1 MFPSS
6 NAILSITSVLA
17 IWLHAV
23 CYKELSDKEFKID
36 IKNLLIF
43 FIFGFLFIVNNYLIN
58 IGITK
63 IIISIAM
70 LAIMYKMIFG
80 DSFKD
85 TLVKC
90 TICYAILVL
99 VEIILSVAAI
109 LLNVTSVSEF
119 NESIILKIVFSI
131 LELSITILI
140 IRNKKCNE
148 LLNKVITESNKDKV
162 VSIFLI
168 FTAATVII
176 LVSKYQYSFSKS
188 TYLANIA
195 LILIFTG
202 LMYMSVK
209 NNIKAKRESNKTETL
224 LKYMTKYEQII
235 DEERMNRHETLNN
248 LLLLKSIKDKNSVDF
263 DVSMKDIIC
272 LYEKNGKETIKNIGT
287 LPTGLK
293 GILYYKMDS
302 MKKFDIDVM
311 ARISN
316 TASPIIE
323 ELKGKDYN
331 SVCKILSI
339 LLDNANEAACE
350 SKEKSV
356 LIDISALDG
365 TLNIIVENSFK
376 DKVNIKKLHNRY
388 YSTKGKGRGLGLFL
402 ANKIVKE
409 NNNVNLV
416 QNIHGDRFVSEII
429 VNVKEKKQ

>member
-1 MFPSS
+1 
-6 NAILSITSVLA
+6 
-17 IWLHAV
+17 
-23 CYKELSDKEFKID
+23 
-36 IKNLLIF
+36 
-43 FIFGFLFIVNNYLIN
+43 
-58 IGITK
+58 
-63 IIISIAM
+63 
-70 LAIMYKMIFG
+70 
-80 DSFKD
+80 
-85 TLVKC
+85 
-90 TICYAILVL
+90 
-99 VEIILSVAAI
+99 
-109 LLNVTSVSEF
+109 
-119 NESIILKIVFSI
+119 
-131 LELSITILI
+131 
-140 IRNKKCNE
+140 
-148 LLNKVITESNKDKV
+148 
-162 VSIFLI
+162 
-168 FTAATVII
+168 
-176 LVSKYQYSFSKS
+176 
-188 TYLANIA
+188 
-195 LILIFTG
+195 
-202 LMYMSVK
+202 MSVK

-388 YSTKGKGRGLGLFL
+388 YSTKGNGRGLGLFL

>member
-23 CYKELSDKEFKID
+23 CYKELNDKEFKID

-43 FIFGFLFIVNNYLIN
+43 FVFGFLFIVNNYLIN

-70 LAIMYKMIFG
+70 LTIMYRMIFG

-90 TICYAILVL
+90 TICYGIAVL

-119 NESIILKIVFSI
+119 NESIILKMVFSI

-148 LLNKVITESNKDKV
+148 LLNRVIAESNKDKV

-293 GILYYKMDS
+293 G
-302 MKKFDIDVM
+302 
-311 ARISN
+311 
-316 TASPIIE
+316 
-323 ELKGKDYN
+323 KDYN

-339 LLDNANEAACE
+339 LLDNANEAAYE

-388 YSTKGKGRGLGLFL
+388 YSTKGNGRGLGLFL

-416 QNIHGDRFVSEII
+416 QKIHGDRFVSEII
-429 VNVKEKKQ
+429 VNVKEK

>member
-402 ANKIVKE
+402 VNKIVKE

-416 QNIHGDRFVSEII
+416 QNIHGNRFVSEII

>member
-1 MFPSS
+1 
-6 NAILSITSVLA
+6 
-17 IWLHAV
+17 
-23 CYKELSDKEFKID
+23 
-36 IKNLLIF
+36 
-43 FIFGFLFIVNNYLIN
+43 
-58 IGITK
+58 
-63 IIISIAM
+63 
-70 LAIMYKMIFG
+70 
-80 DSFKD
+80 
-85 TLVKC
+85 
-90 TICYAILVL
+90 
-99 VEIILSVAAI
+99 
-109 LLNVTSVSEF
+109 
-119 NESIILKIVFSI
+119 
-131 LELSITILI
+131 
-140 IRNKKCNE
+140 
-148 LLNKVITESNKDKV
+148 
-162 VSIFLI
+162 
-168 FTAATVII
+168 
-176 LVSKYQYSFSKS
+176 
-188 TYLANIA
+188 
-195 LILIFTG
+195 
-202 LMYMSVK
+202 MSVK

-293 GILYYKMDS
+293 GILYYKIDN
-302 MKKFDIDVM
+302 MKKLDIDVM

-350 SKEKSV
+350 SEEKSV

-388 YSTKGKGRGLGLFL
+388 YSTKGNGRGLGLFL

-429 VNVKEKKQ
+429 VNVKEK

>member
-1 MFPSS
+1 
-6 NAILSITSVLA
+6 
-17 IWLHAV
+17 
-23 CYKELSDKEFKID
+23 
-36 IKNLLIF
+36 
-43 FIFGFLFIVNNYLIN
+43 
-58 IGITK
+58 
-63 IIISIAM
+63 
-70 LAIMYKMIFG
+70 
-80 DSFKD
+80 
-85 TLVKC
+85 
-90 TICYAILVL
+90 
-99 VEIILSVAAI
+99 
-109 LLNVTSVSEF
+109 
-119 NESIILKIVFSI
+119 
-131 LELSITILI
+131 
-140 IRNKKCNE
+140 
-148 LLNKVITESNKDKV
+148 
-162 VSIFLI
+162 
-168 FTAATVII
+168 
-176 LVSKYQYSFSKS
+176 
-188 TYLANIA
+188 
-195 LILIFTG
+195 
-202 LMYMSVK
+202 MSVK

-248 LLLLKSIKDKNSVDF
+248 LLLLKSIKDKNSIDF

-293 GILYYKMDS
+293 GILYYKIDN
-302 MKKFDIDVM
+302 MKKLDIDVM

-350 SKEKSV
+350 SEEKSV

-388 YSTKGKGRGLGLFL
+388 YSTKGNGRGLGLFL

-416 QNIHGDRFVSEII
+416 QKIHGDRFVSEII
-429 VNVKEKKQ
+429 VNVKEK

>member
-388 YSTKGKGRGLGLFL
+388 YSTKGNGRGLGLFL

-429 VNVKEKKQ
+429 VNVKEK

>member
-1 MFPSS
+1 
-6 NAILSITSVLA
+6 
-17 IWLHAV
+17 
-23 CYKELSDKEFKID
+23 
-36 IKNLLIF
+36 
-43 FIFGFLFIVNNYLIN
+43 
-58 IGITK
+58 
-63 IIISIAM
+63 
-70 LAIMYKMIFG
+70 
-80 DSFKD
+80 
-85 TLVKC
+85 
-90 TICYAILVL
+90 
-99 VEIILSVAAI
+99 
-109 LLNVTSVSEF
+109 
-119 NESIILKIVFSI
+119 
-131 LELSITILI
+131 
-140 IRNKKCNE
+140 
-148 LLNKVITESNKDKV
+148 
-162 VSIFLI
+162 
-168 FTAATVII
+168 
-176 LVSKYQYSFSKS
+176 
-188 TYLANIA
+188 
-195 LILIFTG
+195 
-202 LMYMSVK
+202 MSVK

-293 GILYYKMDS
+293 GILYYKIDN
-302 MKKFDIDVM
+302 MKKLDIDVM

-323 ELKGKDYN
+323 ELRGKDYN

-339 LLDNANEAACE
+339 LLDNANEAAYE

-388 YSTKGKGRGLGLFL
+388 YSTKGNGRGLGLFL

-416 QNIHGDRFVSEII
+416 QKIHGDRFVSEII
-429 VNVKEKKQ
+429 VNAKEN

>member
-6 NAILSITSVLA
+6 NAILSITSVLT

-70 LAIMYKMIFG
+70 LAIMYRMIFG

-90 TICYAILVL
+90 AICYAIAVL
-99 VEIILSVAAI
+99 VEIILSVVAI
-109 LLNVTSVSEF
+109 LLNVASVSEF
-119 NESIILKIVFSI
+119 NESIILKMIFSI

-148 LLNKVITESNKDKV
+148 LLNRIITESNKDKV

-202 LMYMSVK
+202 LMYISVK
-209 NNIKAKRESNKTETL
+209 NNIKVKKEINKTETL

-293 GILYYKMDS
+293 GILYYKIDN
-302 MKKFDIDVM
+302 MKKLDIDVM
-311 ARISN
+311 TRISN

-388 YSTKGKGRGLGLFL
+388 YSTKGNGRGLGLFL
-402 ANKIVKE
+402 ANKMVKE

-429 VNVKEKKQ
+429 VNVKEKWQ

>member
-70 LAIMYKMIFG
+70 LTIMYRMIFG

-119 NESIILKIVFSI
+119 NESIILKMVFSI

-148 LLNKVITESNKDKV
+148 LLNRVITESNKDKV

-402 ANKIVKE
+402 ANK
-409 NNNVNLV
+409 N
-416 QNIHGDRFVSEII
+416 S
-429 VNVKEKKQ
+429 

>member
-70 LAIMYKMIFG
+70 LTIMYRMIFG

-119 NESIILKIVFSI
+119 NESIILKMVFSI

-162 VSIFLI
+162 VGIFLI

-429 VNVKEKKQ
+429 VNVKEK

>member
-43 FIFGFLFIVNNYLIN
+43 FIFGFLFIVNNNLIN

-293 GILYYKMDS
+293 GILYYKIDN
-302 MKKFDIDVM
+302 MKKLDIDVM

-350 SKEKSV
+350 SEEKSV

-388 YSTKGKGRGLGLFL
+388 YSTKGNGRGLGLFL

-429 VNVKEKKQ
+429 VNVKEK

>member
-36 IKNLLIF
+36 IKILLIF
-43 FIFGFLFIVNNYLIN
+43 FVFGFLFIVNNYLIN

-70 LAIMYKMIFG
+70 LAIMYKMIFR

-90 TICYAILVL
+90 AICYAIAVL

-109 LLNVTSVSEF
+109 LLNVASVSEF
-119 NESIILKIVFSI
+119 NESIILKMIFSI

-148 LLNKVITESNKDKV
+148 LLNRVITESNKDKV

-202 LMYMSVK
+202 LMYISVK
-209 NNIKAKRESNKTETL
+209 NNIKVKKEINKTETL

-248 LLLLKSIKDKNSVDF
+248 LLLLKSIKDKNSIDF

-293 GILYYKMDS
+293 GILYYKIDN
-302 MKKFDIDVM
+302 MKKLDIDAM

-388 YSTKGKGRGLGLFL
+388 YSTKGNGRGLGLFL

-416 QNIHGDRFVSEII
+416 QKIHGDRFVSEII
-429 VNVKEKKQ
+429 VNVKEN

>member
-148 LLNKVITESNKDKV
+148 LLNRVITESNKDKV

-365 TLNIIVENSFK
+365 TLNIIVELS
-376 DKVNIKKLHNRY
+376 L
-388 YSTKGKGRGLGLFL
+388 
-402 ANKIVKE
+402 
-409 NNNVNLV
+409 
-416 QNIHGDRFVSEII
+416 IHI
-429 VNVKEKKQ
+429 

>member
-43 FIFGFLFIVNNYLIN
+43 FIFGFLFIVNNNLIN

-429 VNVKEKKQ
+429 VNVKEK

>member
-119 NESIILKIVFSI
+119 NESIILKMVFSI

-162 VSIFLI
+162 VGIFLI

-429 VNVKEKKQ
+429 VNVKEK

>member
-36 IKNLLIF
+36 IKILLIF
-43 FIFGFLFIVNNYLIN
+43 FVFGFLFIVNNYLIN

-70 LAIMYKMIFG
+70 LAIMYKMIFR

-90 TICYAILVL
+90 AICYAIAVL
-99 VEIILSVAAI
+99 IEIILSVAAI
-109 LLNVTSVSEF
+109 LLNVASVSEF
-119 NESIILKIVFSI
+119 NESIILKMIFSI

-148 LLNKVITESNKDKV
+148 LLNRVITESNKDKV

-202 LMYMSVK
+202 LMYISVK
-209 NNIKAKRESNKTETL
+209 NNIKVKKEINKTETL

-248 LLLLKSIKDKNSVDF
+248 LLLLKSIKDKNS
-263 DVSMKDIIC
+263 I
-272 LYEKNGKETIKNIGT
+272 
-287 LPTGLK
+287 
-293 GILYYKMDS
+293 
-302 MKKFDIDVM
+302 DIDVM

-388 YSTKGKGRGLGLFL
+388 YSTKGNGRGLGLFL

-416 QNIHGDRFVSEII
+416 QKIHGDRFVSEII
-429 VNVKEKKQ
+429 VNVKEN

>member
-1 MFPSS
+1 M
-6 NAILSITSVLA
+6 
-17 IWLHAV
+17 
-23 CYKELSDKEFKID
+23 
-36 IKNLLIF
+36 
-43 FIFGFLFIVNNYLIN
+43 
-58 IGITK
+58 
-63 IIISIAM
+63 
-70 LAIMYKMIFG
+70 
-80 DSFKD
+80 
-85 TLVKC
+85 
-90 TICYAILVL
+90 
-99 VEIILSVAAI
+99 
-109 LLNVTSVSEF
+109 
-119 NESIILKIVFSI
+119 VFSI

-148 LLNKVITESNKDKV
+148 LLNRVIAESNKDKV

-248 LLLLKSIKDKNSVDF
+248 LLLLKSIKDKNSIDF

-293 GILYYKMDS
+293 GILYYKIDN
-302 MKKFDIDVM
+302 MKKLDIDVM

-350 SKEKSV
+350 SEEKSV

-388 YSTKGKGRGLGLFL
+388 YSTKGNGRGLGLFL

-416 QNIHGDRFVSEII
+416 QKIHGDRFVSEII
-429 VNVKEKKQ
+429 VNVKEK

>member
-70 LAIMYKMIFG
+70 LTIMYRMIFG

-429 VNVKEKKQ
+429 VNVKEK

>member
-70 LAIMYKMIFG
+70 LTIMYRMIFG

-148 LLNKVITESNKDKV
+148 LLNRVITESNKDKV

-429 VNVKEKKQ
+429 VNVKEK

>member
-36 IKNLLIF
+36 IKILLIF
-43 FIFGFLFIVNNYLIN
+43 FVFGFLFIVNNYLIN

-70 LAIMYKMIFG
+70 LTIMYKMLFR

-90 TICYAILVL
+90 TICYGIVL

-119 NESIILKIVFSI
+119 NESIILKMVFSI

-148 LLNKVITESNKDKV
+148 LLNRVMAESNKDKV

-293 GILYYKMDS
+293 GILYYKIDN
-302 MKKFDIDVM
+302 MKKLDIDVM

-323 ELKGKDYN
+323 ELRGKDYN

-339 LLDNANEAACE
+339 LLDNANEAAYE

-388 YSTKGKGRGLGLFL
+388 YSTKGNGRGLGLFL

-416 QNIHGDRFVSEII
+416 QKIHGDRFVSEII
-429 VNVKEKKQ
+429 VNAKEN

>member
-119 NESIILKIVFSI
+119 NESIILKMVFSI

-168 FTAATVII
+168 FTAATMII

-293 GILYYKMDS
+293 GILYYKLDS

-429 VNVKEKKQ
+429 VNVKEK

>member
-36 IKNLLIF
+36 IKILLIF
-43 FIFGFLFIVNNYLIN
+43 FVFGFLFIVNNYLIN

-70 LAIMYKMIFG
+70 LAIMYKMIFR

-90 TICYAILVL
+90 AICYAIAVL

-109 LLNVTSVSEF
+109 LLNVASVSEF
-119 NESIILKIVFSI
+119 NESIILKMIFSI

-148 LLNKVITESNKDKV
+148 LLNRVITESNKDKV

-202 LMYMSVK
+202 LMYISVK
-209 NNIKAKRESNKTETL
+209 NNIKVKKEINKTETL

-248 LLLLKSIKDKNSVDF
+248 LLLLKSIKDKNSIDF

-293 GILYYKMDS
+293 GILYYKIDN
-302 MKKFDIDVM
+302 MKKLDIVAM

-388 YSTKGKGRGLGLFL
+388 YSTKGNGRGLGLFL

-416 QNIHGDRFVSEII
+416 QKIHGDRFVSEII
-429 VNVKEKKQ
+429 VNVKEN

>member
-70 LAIMYKMIFG
+70 LTIMYRMIFG

-119 NESIILKIVFSI
+119 NESIILKMVFSI

>member
-148 LLNKVITESNKDKV
+148 LLNRVITESNKDKV

>member
-148 LLNKVITESNKDKV
+148 LLNRVITESNKDKV

-388 YSTKGKGRGLGLFL
+388 YSTKGNGRGLGLFL

-429 VNVKEKKQ
+429 VNVKEK

>member
-1 MFPSS
+1 
-6 NAILSITSVLA
+6 
-17 IWLHAV
+17 
-23 CYKELSDKEFKID
+23 
-36 IKNLLIF
+36 
-43 FIFGFLFIVNNYLIN
+43 
-58 IGITK
+58 
-63 IIISIAM
+63 
-70 LAIMYKMIFG
+70 
-80 DSFKD
+80 
-85 TLVKC
+85 
-90 TICYAILVL
+90 
-99 VEIILSVAAI
+99 
-109 LLNVTSVSEF
+109 
-119 NESIILKIVFSI
+119 
-131 LELSITILI
+131 
-140 IRNKKCNE
+140 
-148 LLNKVITESNKDKV
+148 
-162 VSIFLI
+162 
-168 FTAATVII
+168 
-176 LVSKYQYSFSKS
+176 
-188 TYLANIA
+188 
-195 LILIFTG
+195 
-202 LMYMSVK
+202 MSVK

-293 GILYYKMDS
+293 GILYYKIDN
-302 MKKFDIDVM
+302 MKKLDIDVM

-323 ELKGKDYN
+323 ELRGKDYN

-339 LLDNANEAACE
+339 LLDNANEAAYE

-388 YSTKGKGRGLGLFL
+388 YSTKGNGRGLGLFL

-416 QNIHGDRFVSEII
+416 QKIHGDRFVSEII
-429 VNVKEKKQ
+429 VNVKEK

>member
-148 LLNKVITESNKDKV
+148 LLNRVITESNKDKV

-388 YSTKGKGRGLGLFL
+388 YSTKGNGRGLGLFL

>member
-209 NNIKAKRESNKTETL
+209 NNIKAQRESNKTETL

>member
-43 FIFGFLFIVNNYLIN
+43 FIFGFLFIVNNNLIN

-209 NNIKAKRESNKTETL
+209 NNIKTKRESNKTETL

-429 VNVKEKKQ
+429 VNVKEK

>member
-6 NAILSITSVLA
+6 NAILSITSILA
-17 IWLHAV
+17 VWLHAV

-119 NESIILKIVFSI
+119 NESIILKMVFSI

-148 LLNKVITESNKDKV
+148 LLNRVITESNKDKV

-429 VNVKEKKQ
+429 VNVKEK

>member
-70 LAIMYKMIFG
+70 LTIMYRMIFG

-119 NESIILKIVFSI
+119 NESIILKMVFSI

-148 LLNKVITESNKDKV
+148 LLNRVITESNKDKV

-429 VNVKEKKQ
+429 VNVKEN

>member
-23 CYKELSDKEFKID
+23 CYKELSDKESKID

-58 IGITK
+58 IGIAK

-70 LAIMYKMIFG
+70 LTIMYRMIFG

-119 NESIILKIVFSI
+119 NESIILKMVFSI

-148 LLNKVITESNKDKV
+148 LLNRVITESNKDKV

-429 VNVKEKKQ
+429 VNVKEK

>member
-36 IKNLLIF
+36 IKILLIF
-43 FIFGFLFIVNNYLIN
+43 FVFGFLFIVNNNLIN

-429 VNVKEKKQ
+429 VNVKEK

>member
-119 NESIILKIVFSI
+119 NESIILKMVFSI

-168 FTAATVII
+168 FTATVII

-293 GILYYKMDS
+293 GILYYKMDN
-302 MKKFDIDVM
+302 MKKLDIDVM

-416 QNIHGDRFVSEII
+416 QNIHGNRFVSEII

>member
-43 FIFGFLFIVNNYLIN
+43 FIFGFLFIVNNNLIN

-70 LAIMYKMIFG
+70 LAIMYKLIFG

-429 VNVKEKKQ
+429 VNVKEK

>member
-1 MFPSS
+1 
-6 NAILSITSVLA
+6 
-17 IWLHAV
+17 
-23 CYKELSDKEFKID
+23 
-36 IKNLLIF
+36 
-43 FIFGFLFIVNNYLIN
+43 
-58 IGITK
+58 
-63 IIISIAM
+63 
-70 LAIMYKMIFG
+70 
-80 DSFKD
+80 
-85 TLVKC
+85 
-90 TICYAILVL
+90 
-99 VEIILSVAAI
+99 
-109 LLNVTSVSEF
+109 
-119 NESIILKIVFSI
+119 
-131 LELSITILI
+131 
-140 IRNKKCNE
+140 
-148 LLNKVITESNKDKV
+148 
-162 VSIFLI
+162 
-168 FTAATVII
+168 
-176 LVSKYQYSFSKS
+176 
-188 TYLANIA
+188 
-195 LILIFTG
+195 
-202 LMYMSVK
+202 
-209 NNIKAKRESNKTETL
+209 
-224 LKYMTKYEQII
+224 MTKYEQII

-388 YSTKGKGRGLGLFL
+388 YSTKGNGRGLGLFL